1 MSYYLL
7 PKTNQYIYKY
17 IDISTTKESPAPCIS
32 QSLSHYLYGL
42 KQKLELCEKEWDIHK
57 KYTNPYEYVHTIIPN
72 KKKCVSR
79 YKPLSRSYF
88 KMIEMLNIF
97 DIRFDETPIF
107 SFHLAEGPGGFI
119 EALVNTRK
127 NKNDKYIG
135 ISLLDNK
142 NDNNVPAW
150 KKSEYFLKNNPNVV
164 IEHGKDNT
172 GNILSLDNFVYCKN
186 KYANTMNIITAD
198 GGFDFSIDFN
208 NQEISITKLLFAQ
221 ISYAIVL
228 QKKGGC
234 FILKIFD
241 CFMQHSIDI
250 LYILSSFYEKVY
262 VIKPN
267 TSRYANSEKYIVCK
281 NFIYSSQEHYYEYFY
296 NTFKQMVQMENEAFI
311 SRFLKTPISSLFS
324 TKLEEYNGIFGQQ
337 QLENIH
343 HTINLID
350 TQNNQDKVDT
360 LIKSNI
366 QKSTV
371 WCSKYNVPS
380 NFQSHIVHNS
390 I

>member
-1 MSYYLL
+1 
-7 PKTNQYIYKY
+7 
-17 IDISTTKESPAPCIS
+17 
-32 QSLSHYLYGL
+32 
-42 KQKLELCEKEWDIHK
+42 
-57 KYTNPYEYVHTIIPN
+57 
-72 KKKCVSR
+72 
-79 YKPLSRSYF
+79 
-88 KMIEMLNIF
+88 MIEMLNIF
-97 DIRFDETPIF
+97 DIHFNETPIF

-127 NKNDKYIG
+127 NKKDTYIG
-135 ISLLDNK
+135 ITLLDNK
-142 NDNNVPAW
+142 NDNNIPGW

-164 IEHGKDNT
+164 IERAKDKT
-172 GNILSLDNFVYCKN
+172 GNILTLDNFVYCKN
-186 KYANTMNIITAD
+186 KYANSMNIITAD
-198 GGFDFSIDFN
+198 GGFDFSNDFN

-234 FILKIFD
+234 FILKMFD
-241 CFMQHSIDI
+241 TFMQHSIDI

-262 VIKPN
+262 IIKPN

-296 NTFKQMVQMENEAFI
+296 NAFKQMVEMENDAFI
-311 SRFLKTPISSLFS
+311 SRFLKTPVSSLFS

-350 TQNNQDKVDT
+350 TQNSQDKVDM

-380 NFQSHIVHNS
+380 NFQPHVFQNS
-390 I
+390 T